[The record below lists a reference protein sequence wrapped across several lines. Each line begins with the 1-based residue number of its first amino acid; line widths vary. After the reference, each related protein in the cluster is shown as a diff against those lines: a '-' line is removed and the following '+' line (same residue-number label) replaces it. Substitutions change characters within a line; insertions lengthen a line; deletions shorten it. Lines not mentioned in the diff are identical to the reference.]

1 MASWFWFAAA
11 AAILYGLHQITTRLA
26 AERIG
31 EGIGGFVVEA
41 TAALTILV
49 YLLALRLAGHWN
61 QPVTSA
67 GVLYSVLTGLAVGLG
82 TLAFFLL
89 FQRGGPLS
97 AVPAILA
104 VGAALMAAAGVV
116 WFRET
121 LTASRALGMVLSIA
135 GLYLLR
141 K

>member
-1 MASWFWFAAA
+1 VASWFWFAVAA
-11 AAILYGLHQITTRLA
+11 AVLYGLHQITTRLA
-26 AERIG
+26 SARIG
-31 EGIGGFVVEA
+31 EGVGGFLVEA
-41 TAALTILV
+41 AAAVTILA
-49 YLLALRLAGHWN
+49 YLAGLRVAGRWN
-61 QPVTSA
+61 QPISSA
-67 GVLYSVLTGLAVGLG
+67 GVVYSLLTGLSVGLG

-104 VGAALMAAAGVV
+104 GGAALMAVAGIV
-116 WFRET
+116 WFHEA
-121 LTASRALGMVLSIA
+121 LSWSRSLGIVLSIA